1 MSFPPF
7 QAIPKLV
14 DLSEIPLDVSL
25 ILHPCTFANI
35 YNVRYSDRRMR
46 AAWKSFVTFTSSSF
60 CIMPEMMRWHPV
72 CAQLPL
78 DDSIFDSNRQ
88 TLHNDR
94 GPVFHMLPN
103 GKGVTAWGLRCPVFK
118 LLSSARRVVEDC
130 GSNLLDLVGYQV
142 FLLRMRTDDSKKSSK
157 TTILVHL

>member
-25 ILHPCTFANI
+25 ILHPCTFAKI

-88 TLHNDR
+88 TLHNGDKIGGVLFFICCR
-94 GPVFHMLPN
+94 T
-103 GKGVTAWGLRCPVFK
+103 GKV
-118 LLSSARRVVEDC
+118 
-130 GSNLLDLVGYQV
+130 
-142 FLLRMRTDDSKKSSK
+142 LLRGVFGVQCSSYYRQLDESWRIVDPISWIWSVIK
-157 TTILVHL
+157 YSFCACALMILKRAQRLLY

>member
-25 ILHPCTFANI
+25 ILHPCTFAKI
-35 YNVRYSDRRMR
+35 HNVRYSDRRMR

-88 TLHNDR
+88 TLHNGDKIGGVLFSYVDERERCCCVGSSVSSVQVTIVSSTSR
-94 GPVFHMLPN
+94 G
-103 GKGVTAWGLRCPVFK
+103 GLWIQSPGFGR
-118 LLSSARRVVEDC
+118 LSSIPFA
-130 GSNLLDLVGYQV
+130 
-142 FLLRMRTDDSKKSSK
+142 
-157 TTILVHL
+157 HAH